1 MIRAVLQGFNPRGP
15 LFLGLA
21 FIAPLTTT
29 LLTRTGPGTSFGF
42 SPVWTG
48 LAFGAAWGLYAKF
61 RGKLAMTTTIDAGV
75 PAASD
80 DDNDRN
86 ELIRRERAIARK
98 YIGKFPL
105 AMTIWGL
112 AISFAG

>member
-1 MIRAVLQGFNPRGP
+1 
-15 LFLGLA
+15 
-21 FIAPLTTT
+21 
-29 LLTRTGPGTSFGF
+29 
-42 SPVWTG
+42 
-48 LAFGAAWGLYAKF
+48 
-61 RGKLAMTTTIDAGV
+61 MTTTIDAGV